1 MRLVAHHF
9 LLLCGCMI
17 LPSNPFLHVVCT
29 PDHVLLTLLAC
40 CRLDDLQHLLVMSG
54 TALETRTAL
63 MNVLT
68 ALPHQHD
75 SSAPGGQP
83 GQLSQLP
90 AMPQQAPGRMSGLQG
105 KHWMEAPP
113 SQETHAAACSF

>member
-1 MRLVAHHF
+1 
-9 LLLCGCMI
+9 MI
-17 LPSNPFLHVVCT
+17 CSN
-29 PDHVLLTLLAC
+29 
-40 CRLDDLQHLLVMSG
+40 LLVMSG

-90 AMPQQAPGRMSGLQG
+90 AMPQQAPGHISGPQG
-105 KHWMEAPP
+105 KHRMEAPALLGDP
-113 SQETHAAACSF
+113 CSTLQVSDIVL

>member
-1 MRLVAHHF
+1 MCA
-9 LLLCGCMI
+9 CMI
-17 LPSNPFLHVVCT
+17 LPSDPSLHVVCT

-75 SSAPGGQP
+75 SSASGGQLS
-83 GQLSQLP
+83 QLSQLP
-90 AMPQQAPGRMSGLQG
+90 AMPQQAPGHMSGPQG
-105 KHWMEAPP
+105 KHRMEVPP
-113 SQETHAAACSF
+113 SQETHAAPCSF